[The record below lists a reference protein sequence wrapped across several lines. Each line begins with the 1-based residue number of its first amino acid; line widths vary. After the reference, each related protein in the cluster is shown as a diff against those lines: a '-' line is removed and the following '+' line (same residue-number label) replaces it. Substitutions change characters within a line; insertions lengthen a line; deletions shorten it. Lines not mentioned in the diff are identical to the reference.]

1 MYTLFS
7 QTKWYTICVILT
19 KWFAGMKIVIHRF
32 LCLLF
37 ISFDTF
43 IFEHVGQHR
52 KTGREVAVKVIDK
65 LRFPT
70 KEERALK
77 NEVMI
82 LQVRVYCLLTGY
94 SVGARKCEARAL
106 CTARACIV
114 IFPKALIIK
123 NFPQMFEYMIFG
135 YVFNI
140 SSCLKMSKIK
150 LEWKFYPVSYPSK
163 AGTIIPSIIDG
174 LLK

>member
-1 MYTLFS
+1 
-7 QTKWYTICVILT
+7 
-19 KWFAGMKIVIHRF
+19 MKIVIHRF

-94 SVGARKCEARAL
+94 SRLHRYFSEGFDNKEL
-106 CTARACIV
+106 
-114 IFPKALIIK
+114 
-123 NFPQMFEYMIFG
+123 
-135 YVFNI
+135 
-140 SSCLKMSKIK
+140 SSN
-150 LEWKFYPVSYPSK
+150 V
-163 AGTIIPSIIDG
+163 
-174 LLK
+174 